1 MLLVSTESATRRSVL
16 VALVHAIVLPLGAS
30 AQEMPRAAI
39 SAEFPCESKFVSV
52 LNSRMHYVDEGE
64 GDPILF
70 LHGNPTWSYYGGT

>member
-1 MLLVSTESATRRSVL
+1 MRCSVL
-16 VALVHAIVLPLGAS
+16 VALVPAIVLPLGAS

-39 SAEFPCESKFVSV
+39 SAEFSFESKFVSV

-70 LHGNPTWSYYGGT
+70 LHGNPTS